1 MGPIRIG
8 CSRKEIEIRIRE
20 GSPPEKNSDN
30 GLEFRVSSARMMKF
44 SGISQ
49 SGKYHSRTVWQST
62 CRAFFVVIVGGSH
75 EIYAGRLHQTKV
87 EGPFNSLR
95 GIAAT
100 SPGAIPGPSSRRVIH
115 LIFIQKQV

>member
-20 GSPPEKNSDN
+20 GNPPEKNSDN
-30 GLEFRVSSARMMKF
+30 GLEVRVSSESSARMMKF

-62 CRAFFVVIVGGSH
+62 
-75 EIYAGRLHQTKV
+75 
-87 EGPFNSLR
+87 
-95 GIAAT
+95 
-100 SPGAIPGPSSRRVIH
+100 
-115 LIFIQKQV
+115 

>member
-20 GSPPEKNSDN
+20 GSPPEKNEDN

-62 CRAFFVVIVGGSH
+62 
-75 EIYAGRLHQTKV
+75 
-87 EGPFNSLR
+87 
-95 GIAAT
+95 
-100 SPGAIPGPSSRRVIH
+100 
-115 LIFIQKQV
+115 